1 VKRVVDMQFPPNT
14 FKRALLEGHQQIGFW
29 CTLSNAFVIEVLA
42 GAGFDWLLIDTEHS
56 PTEVTGIL
64 PQLQAV
70 AAYPCAAVVRPAW
83 NDPVLI
89 KRCLDLGAQ
98 TLLVP
103 YVQNADEAK
112 QAVRSMTYAPGGVR
126 GVSALTRATRFGRI
140 PEYAQKCQEELCLLV
155 QVETLEAIDQIDAI
169 AAVPG
174 VDGIFIGPADLA
186 ASMGLV
192 GQPGRAEVAAVVENA
207 IQRVVRSGKPA
218 GVLTSDEDF
227 ARRCITAG
235 ATFTAVGIDAG
246 IMARES
252 SALAKR
258 FARI

>member
-1 VKRVVDMQFPPNT
+1 MQLPPNS
-14 FKRALLEGHQQIGFW
+14 FKRALLEGRQQIGLW
-29 CTLSNAFVIEVLA
+29 CTLSNAFVIELLA

-56 PTEVTGIL
+56 PTEVAGIL
-64 PQLQAV
+64 PQLQAI
-70 AAYPCAAVVRPAW
+70 AAYPSAAVVRPAW
-83 NDPVLI
+83 NDAVLI

-103 YVQNADEAK
+103 YVQNAAEAE

-126 GVSALTRATRFGRI
+126 GVSALTRAARFGRI
-140 PEYAQKCQEELCLLV
+140 PQYAQKCQDDLCLLV
-155 QVETLEAIDQIDAI
+155 QVETLGALEQIDAI

-192 GQPGRAEVAAVVENA
+192 GQTGRAEVSAVVESA
-207 IQRVVRSGKPA
+207 IRRVVRSGKPA
-218 GVLTSDEDF
+218 GVLTGDEDF
-227 ARRCITAG
+227 ARRCIAAG

-258 FARI
+258 FAQL